1 MISSW
6 NLSSEESL
14 LLVVA
19 LLTVYVVQ
27 FQVFL
32 FWGLQISPTNSQLT
46 LFFRTNAVEMSVEW
60 FEAALVTMKL
70 RVFDKSLSAHILSSF
85 SLIIYKG
92 SRTALLILPNYF
104 W

>member
-1 MISSW
+1 
-6 NLSSEESL
+6 
-14 LLVVA
+14 
-19 LLTVYVVQ
+19 
-27 FQVFL
+27 
-32 FWGLQISPTNSQLT
+32 
-46 LFFRTNAVEMSVEW
+46 MSVEW
-60 FEAALVTMKL
+60 FEATLVTMKL